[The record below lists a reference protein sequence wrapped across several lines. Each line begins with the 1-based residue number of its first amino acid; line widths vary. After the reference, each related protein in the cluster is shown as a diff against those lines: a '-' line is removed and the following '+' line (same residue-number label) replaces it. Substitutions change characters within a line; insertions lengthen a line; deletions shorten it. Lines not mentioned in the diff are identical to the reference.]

1 MVMERGTVCWIA
13 PEVATTVTVVVVA
26 LGLDDPPHPVR
37 AVTPMTAVA
46 RISSVGKWRR
56 FL

>member
-13 PEVATTVTVVVVA
+13 PDVATTVTVVVMV
-26 LGLDDPPHPVR
+26 LGFDDPPHPVR
-37 AVTPMTAVA
+37 AAVPMTAVA
-46 RISSVGKWRR
+46 RINNVGKWRR